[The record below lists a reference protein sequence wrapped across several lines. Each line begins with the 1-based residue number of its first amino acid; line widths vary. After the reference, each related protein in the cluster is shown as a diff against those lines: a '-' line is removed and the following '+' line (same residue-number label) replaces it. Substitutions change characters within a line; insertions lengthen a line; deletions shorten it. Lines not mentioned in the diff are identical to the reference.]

1 MIVSALYASTGW
13 DWIKRLF
20 WTPRIYS
27 SIPLL
32 RYSSTPL
39 LIYSANTLLLYSF
52 IPLFIYSST
61 YLLLYSYSP
70 LLHYSSPLLL
80 YYSTPLNNVNTR
92 RMSQP
97 DMDSIF
103 TKTIFEILWSKET
116 IICFIAPRILDE
128 HCRCIYLYLQ
138 IQPRENWFQYVRR
151 VYAIAINFPCI
162 RTLLQSK

>member
-1 MIVSALYASTGW
+1 MGLNKKDFFELLASTPLL
-13 DWIKRLF
+13 LF
-20 WTPRIYS
+20 SGTPLLHYS
-27 SIPLL
+27 STLQIHYSSTPLFL
-32 RYSSTPL
+32 YLSTPL
-39 LIYSANTLLLYSF
+39 LIYSSTLIHLYS
-52 IPLFIYSST
+52 T
-61 YLLLYSYSP
+61 TP
-70 LLHYSSPLLL
+70 LLFCFT
-80 YYSTPLNNVNTR
+80 TPLQNTR
-92 RMSQP
+92 RMSRP

-151 VYAIAINFPCI
+151 VSAIAINFPCI